1 MEETDMCIQP
11 TITVV
16 GTQQQVVGRYAA
28 QSLTAD
34 QRRELAVQAL
44 AQTQSISQLARDHQV
59 SRKFVYRQTTTA
71 RQGLQEAFCPD
82 QAADEDVLFYLPVT
96 KAWLRQLVLG
106 LVLICHSPF
115 RGVVELL
122 RDLFDYSLSLGTV
135 HNIVQAA
142 VASAHQHNTAQDLSA
157 VRIGAHDEIFQTGQP
172 VLVGADV
179 ASTFCYLLSLED
191 HRDAET
197 WGIRL
202 LELQDRGFRPEATIA
217 DFGSGLRAG
226 QELALSET
234 PCRGDVFHACQ
245 ELTTALAAVENRAYQ
260 AMDTCNDLERKQARY
275 EWRHGRLDPKLTTK
289 LKQARLGEAQ
299 AVVLAEDVAV
309 LVRWLGEDVLAVAGP
324 AAAERRLLY
333 DFVVGELRTRA
344 TAGPWALGVACRLLE
359 NHPEEIL
366 AFALPLDEA
375 LADLAEEYQVPAA
388 WVRELLYVQS
398 LDARNPRRWQ
408 RDAVLHQQLRGR
420 YHPLSM
426 AVAEVASQT
435 VRASSVIE
443 NLNSRLRSYF
453 FLRRHLGP
461 NYLTLLQFY
470 LNHRRFL
477 RSEHPDRVGKSP
489 AELLAGQ
496 SHPHW
501 LELLGYTRFTRN

>member
-1 MEETDMCIQP
+1 MCIQP
-11 TITVV
+11 TSAFV
-16 GTQQQVVGRYAA
+16 GTQQQVVGLCTA
-28 QSLTAD
+28 QMLATD
-34 QRRELAVQAL
+34 QRQELAIQAL
-44 AQTQSISQLARDHQV
+44 ARTESITQLACNHQV
-59 SRKFVYRQTTTA
+59 SRKFVYRQTA
-71 RQGLQEAFCPD
+71 IAKQSLDVAFAPEATD
-82 QAADEDVLFYLPVT
+82 DDVLFYVPVT

-106 LVLICHSPF
+106 LVLICHSSF

-122 RDLFDYSLSLGTV
+122 RDLFDYSISLGTV

-142 VASAHQHNTAQDLSA
+142 VASARQRNAAQDLSSIH
-157 VRIGAHDEIFQTGQP
+157 IGAHDEIFQTGHP

-179 ASTFCYLLSLED
+179 ASTFCYLLSLEE

-202 LELQDRGFRPEATIA
+202 LELQDRGFQPDATIA

-226 QELALSET
+226 QELAMPTTS
-234 PCRGDVFHACQ
+234 CRGDVFHALQ
-245 ELTTALAAVENRAYQ
+245 DLTSALGAVEHRAYQ
-260 AMDTCNDLERKQARY
+260 AMDTYNDLQRKQARHQ
-275 EWRHGRLDPKLTTK
+275 WRQGRADPKLTNK
-289 LKQARLGEAQ
+289 LTHARLGESQ
-299 AVVLAEDVAV
+299 AVAMAEDVAV
-309 LVRWLGEDVLAVAGP
+309 LVRWLRYDVLAVAGP
-324 AAAERRLLY
+324 AAADRRLLY
-333 DFVVGELRTRA
+333 DFVVSELRARA
-344 TAGPWALGVACRLLE
+344 AAGPQVLGVACRLLE

-375 LADLAEEYQVPAA
+375 LAGLAEEFQVPVA

-398 LDARNPRRWQ
+398 LDARNPQRWQ

-420 YHPLSM
+420 YHPLSS
-426 AVAEVASQT
+426 AVADVARQT

-461 NYLTLLQFY
+461 DYLTLLQFF

-477 RSEHPDRVGKSP
+477 RSEHRERVNKSP
-489 AELLAGQ
+489 AELLTGQ
-496 SHPHW
+496 RHPHW